1 MNIHYNSNIF
11 IDILDKMMGKREPS
25 ILEESE
31 RYPGGGEGS
40 ERKRTYIV
48 PKTTF
53 IKMLHSK
60 FISVVFTHAV
70 QLYLASFVILVA

>member
-31 RYPGGGEGS
+31 RYPGGGRVLRENVH
-40 ERKRTYIV
+40 T
-48 PKTTF
+48 
-53 IKMLHSK
+53 
-60 FISVVFTHAV
+60 
-70 QLYLASFVILVA
+70 LYQKQHL